1 MAYTTTSTLGDAV
14 QTAFDQ
20 TAYFA
25 LRSQPLFEMVADVRS
40 TNQTHS
46 GSGVQFTFYADM
58 AQATS
63 ALTETSDVTSFVLI
77 FEKYIYICS

>member
-1 MAYTTTSTLGDAV
+1 MAYTTTSTLDDQV
-14 QTAFDQ
+14 KTAFDQ

-40 TNQTHS
+40 TNQSHN

-58 AQATS
+58 DQATA
-63 ALTETSDVTSFVLI
+63 ALTEATQLRLSGRIRF
-77 FEKYIYICS
+77 